1 MNGCYSKILVTGGAG
16 FIGSH
21 IVDRL
26 LNEGFNIRVVDNLS
40 TGDEKNLA
48 QHQGKENLQ
57 FIEGDIRNFDLAKE
71 LVEGVDAVFH
81 EAALVSVT
89 RSVEDPLLA
98 NEVNV
103 TGTLNLLKACVDAKV
118 KRFVFA
124 SSCAVYGDHETLPNH
139 ENLMPR
145 PLSPYA
151 VSKLAAENYV
161 KVFNDVYG
169 LETVILRYFNVYGP
183 RQSYGPYSGVISIFI
198 NRLLKNEN
206 LTIYGD
212 GEQTRDF
219 VHVKDVVEANMLVL
233 SKQNAAGEIFNIST
247 GKAITINSLAKTL
260 QKIIDKTDLKLVYAK
275 TRSGDIK
282 NSYADINKAMKILDY
297 TPKISI
303 KEGLANLVNWYANS
317 WADVIPEASKS
328 RSEHNQ

>member
-1 MNGCYSKILVTGGAG
+1 LNRSYSKILVTGGAG

-26 LNEGFNIRVVDNLS
+26 LNEGYNTRVVDNLS

-48 QHQGKENLQ
+48 HHQGEENLQ
-57 FIEGDIRNFDLAKE
+57 FIEGDIQNLDLVKE
-71 LVEGVDAVFH
+71 LVKGVDAVFH

-124 SSCAVYGDHETLPNH
+124 SSCAVYGDSETLPNH
-139 ENLMPR
+139 ENLIPM

-183 RQSYGPYSGVISIFI
+183 RQRYGPYSGVISIFI
-198 NRLLKNEN
+198 NRLLKNEH

-219 VHVKDVVEANMLVL
+219 VNIKDVVEANMLAL
-233 SKQNAAGEIFNIST
+233 SRRNAVREIFNISA
-247 GKAITINSLAKTL
+247 GKDITINSLARSL
-260 QKIIDKTDLKLVYAK
+260 QKIMDKTDLKLVYAK
-275 TRSGDIK
+275 DRPGDIK
-282 NSYADINKAMKILDY
+282 NSYADINKAMKILGY
-297 TPKISI
+297 TPKVSI
-303 KEGLANLVNWYANS
+303 REGLINLVNWYAN
-317 WADVIPEASKS
+317 A
-328 RSEHNQ
+328 